1 MPIAPTPDIEP
12 IVGAYLREHPDVVAL
27 VGARVV
33 SRTPA
38 STGAAWVRY
47 TQIASPAAGNSTAD
61 RLVAALLQFDCY
73 AGSENA
79 RAEASAIART
89 VRAALVA
96 MVGTHGNDEIGHAV
110 VSGVP
115 PRLVSST
122 RIPDDMLDPA
132 RERYVLTA
140 TVFTHAS

>member
-1 MPIAPTPDIEP
+1 MAIAITPDIEP
-12 IVGAYLREHPDVVAL
+12 IIGAYLREHLDVAAL

-47 TQIASPAAGNSTAD
+47 TQIASPAAGNSTTD
-61 RLVAALLQFDCY
+61 RLVSALLQFDCY
-73 AGSENA
+73 ASVENT

-96 MVGTHGNDEIGHAV
+96 MSGTFGNDELGRAF

-122 RIPDDMLDPA
+122 RLPDDMLDPA
-132 RERYVLTA
+132 RERYVVTA
-140 TVFTHAS
+140 TVFTHAQ